1 MPIKEECC
9 LCGKVLPYYSL
20 RRCVR
25 CRRLYCSTCIEYV
38 ADGNVMC
45 LNCARRMVTPFKLG
59 TKYSPLTR
67 HLARKALYTD
77 VVPLSFSQIEGIIG
91 NDLPLSAYK
100 TEEWWINTQ
109 SAQGHSWINVGWHV
123 EGVDIEKRTVTFRR
137 EKGILLT
144 EKKRETKSGAQKR
157 MQKPLPK
164 AMPYRRRMPSK
175 TKMAKVV
182 ARLQNVERRRVA
194 PRTYPGQPK
203 SKPPYEK
210 KMVRAK
216 PDSGQ

>member
-9 LCGKVLPYYSL
+9 LCGEVFPYYSL

-25 CRRLYCSTCIEYV
+25 CRRLYCSTCIEYM

-45 LNCARRMVTPFKLG
+45 LNCARRIVTPFKLG

-67 HLARKALYTD
+67 HLARKAQYSDMVT
-77 VVPLSFSQIEGIIG
+77 LSFSQIEGIIG
-91 NDLPLSAYK
+91 SDLPLSAYK
-100 TEEWWINTQ
+100 TEEWWKNTQ
-109 SAQGHSWINVGWHV
+109 SAQGKAWLNVGWHV
-123 EGVDIEKRTVTFRR
+123 ENADIEKRTVTLKR

-144 EKKRETKSGAQKR
+144 EKKPERKSRGQKK

-164 AMPYRRRMPSK
+164 AVPYRRRTPSK
-175 TKMAKVV
+175 TKMAKMI
-182 ARLQNVERRRVA
+182 ARLQNLERQRVA

-210 KMVRAK
+210 RLVKTKRA
-216 PDSGQ
+216 